1 LHSAPPGQPQ
11 IVYEVI
17 AKCIMAARTPAA
29 MPMPMPINPPENPES
44 RWRVSEHRGRE
55 IYIAHFQMKTLKH
68 VRSGLNQSVFWKR
81 VALFAGVE
89 MVEQQRPAA
98 FSALRAF

>member
-1 LHSAPPGQPQ
+1 
-11 IVYEVI
+11 
-17 AKCIMAARTPAA
+17 
-29 MPMPMPINPPENPES
+29 
-44 RWRVSEHRGRE
+44 
-55 IYIAHFQMKTLKH
+55 MKTLKR
-68 VRSGLNQSVFWKR
+68 VRSGLNHSVFWKR